1 MAYIDL
7 DYYKNTYK
15 GADPD
20 DDMELQKLIDR
31 SIDIVDMITRN
42 RIEDFDNLNA
52 LIQAPI
58 QKATAA
64 QTEFLVLNGE
74 NYNDSGD
81 IKTAKV
87 GSFSYSGDMSKQS
100 NSMRDSIAPMIYT
113 YLHKT
118 GYIYGGVANC

>member
-15 GADPD
+15 GADPQD
-20 DDMELQKLIDR
+20 DDELQKLIDR
-31 SIDIVDMITRN
+31 SIEIIDMITRN

-74 NYNDSGD
+74 NYNDSGE
-81 IKTAKV
+81 INTAKI
-87 GSFSYSGDMSKQS
+87 GSFSYSKNMSKAS
-100 NSMRDSIAPMIYT
+100 NSMKDSIAPMAYT
-113 YLHKT
+113 YLSKT
-118 GYIYGGVANC
+118 GYTYGGVANC